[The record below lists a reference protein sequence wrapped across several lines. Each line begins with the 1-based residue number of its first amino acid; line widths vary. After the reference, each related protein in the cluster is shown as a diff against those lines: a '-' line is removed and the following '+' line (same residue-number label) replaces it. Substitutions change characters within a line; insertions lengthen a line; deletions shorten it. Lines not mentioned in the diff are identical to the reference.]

1 MVSLSQGAPENPT
14 SMKKLLANLSLRQR
28 LTIATVAALAA
39 TGLWV
44 LVHWQRESDF
54 KPLYTS
60 LPPEDAA
67 AVVQKLRENGVEY
80 RLPEPGGSVLVPS
93 AKLAELRLTMAA
105 EGLPKTGR
113 IGFELFD
120 KTNLGATEFA
130 EHVNYRRAVEGELE
144 RSVMSLAEV
153 EQARVHVTFP
163 KDSVFVEEQQ
173 PAKASVLVK
182 LRPGMHLNPR
192 NVVAIDHLVASAVEG
207 LTPEQVAVVDMNGNL
222 LSRPRKPDSADGVEG
237 SEEALEYRHKAEA
250 ELLSKINS
258 TLEPLLGV
266 DRFRA
271 GVSLEC
277 DLSAAEQSEELFDPA
292 RSVMLSSQRSED
304 VSGAPSASGTP
315 GTASNLPRPTS
326 RPASGSTRV
335 SRVTENITYQS
346 SRTVKKTRLPSGSI
360 RRLSLAVLVDQDIS
374 WVRGK
379 NGYQRVLVPPSVEKL
394 KVIQNVVAG
403 VSGFSQERGDQ
414 IVVETLAFES
424 TLQREPP
431 PEPVERPTRAPEKG
445 PIGFP
450 WPPDRKVVLVA
461 AGAALAVILALVVGL
476 VWLLRR
482 HRGHGKA
489 TASTPSAIEGSA
501 EGAAPALQPGATPDP
516 NSQLEAKLAER
527 DALQHKMD
535 AKVLEALK
543 LTPVITKKA
552 EILAKHL
559 RETIKIQPEVS
570 VQILRSWIREEER

>member
-1 MVSLSQGAPENPT
+1 
-14 SMKKLLANLSLRQR
+14 MKKLLANLSLRQR
-28 LTIATVAALAA
+28 LTIAAVAVLAA
-39 TGLWV
+39 TGLWAM
-44 LVHWQRESDF
+44 VHWQRESDF

-67 AVVQKLRENGVEY
+67 AIVQKLHESGVDY

-105 EGLPKTGR
+105 AGLPKTGR

-153 EQARVHVTFP
+153 EQARVHITFP

-173 PAKASVLVK
+173 PAKASVLLK
-182 LRPGMHLNPR
+182 LRAGMRLNPR
-192 NVVAIDHLVASAVEG
+192 NVEAIDHLIASAVEG
-207 LTPEQVAVVDMNGNL
+207 LAPEQVSVVDMNGNL
-222 LSRPRKPDSADGVEG
+222 LGRPRKPDNPDGVEG

-250 ELLSKINS
+250 ELLSKINL
-258 TLEPLLGV
+258 TLEPLLGA
-266 DRFRA
+266 DRFHA
-271 GVSLEC
+271 GVSV
-277 DLSAAEQSEELFDPA
+277 DLDFSALEQSEELFDPA

-304 VSGAPSASGTP
+304 VSGSPSASGAP

-326 RPASGSTRV
+326 RPLSGSARV

-360 RRLSLAVLVDQDIS
+360 RRLSLAVLVDQDLS
-374 WVRGK
+374 WVHEK
-379 NGYQRVLVPPSVEKL
+379 SGYRRVLVPPSPERL
-394 KVIQNVVAG
+394 KVIHDVVAG

-414 IVVETLAFES
+414 LVVETLPFES

-431 PEPVERPTRAPEKG
+431 SEPGQQPAKAPEKG
-445 PIGFP
+445 PFEIMLQA
-450 WPPDRKVVLVA
+450 DRKVVLIA
-461 AGAALAVILALVVGL
+461 AGVALAVILALVVGF

-482 HRGHGKA
+482 GGKHA
-489 TASTPSAIEGSA
+489 KPSVSTPTAIE
-501 EGAAPALQPGATPDP
+501 EGGAVAVEPGAVPEP
-516 NSQLEAKLAER
+516 GSQLAAKLAER
-527 DALQHKMD
+527 DALQRRMD
-535 AKVLEALK
+535 DKALESLK

-552 EILAKHL
+552 EIMAKHL
-559 RETIKIQPEVS
+559 REKITLQPEVS